1 MGALSVFMVSESIAC
16 LWTRYIVV
24 FHLERRAALEKYR
37 PGQWRFA
44 AGFCAICIFGGMTD
58 YLIGIGLLLG
68 AYALYHRHPIW
79 LLNRGWSWI
88 GRLSYSM
95 YLTHML
101 VLGLIVQV
109 KLPFAPLVSL
119 TLMFIMTLLFTIGLS
134 WFTYSWIE
142 QPGIRWG
149 KKLISRMKP
158 VHKQE
163 IRSKKV
169 LPKLQLETASDNIW
183 LKCLNKSMK

>member
-1 MGALSVFMVSESIAC
+1 
-16 LWTRYIVV
+16 
-24 FHLERRAALEKYR
+24 
-37 PGQWRFA
+37 
-44 AGFCAICIFGGMTD
+44 
-58 YLIGIGLLLG
+58 
-68 AYALYHRHPIW
+68 
-79 LLNRGWSWI
+79 
-88 GRLSYSM
+88 M

-158 VHKQE
+158 VLKQGDSVKE
-163 IRSKKV
+163 SV
-169 LPKLQLETASDNIW
+169 A
-183 LKCLNKSMK
+183 